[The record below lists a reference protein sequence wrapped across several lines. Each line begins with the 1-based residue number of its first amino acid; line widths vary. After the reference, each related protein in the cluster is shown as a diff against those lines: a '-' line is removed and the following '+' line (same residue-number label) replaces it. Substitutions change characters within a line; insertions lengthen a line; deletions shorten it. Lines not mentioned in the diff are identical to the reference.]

1 MSNEERTRE
10 LEKHV
15 IERQETYDQLPASS
29 TEHDQVLHELEDALH
44 HLAEHT
50 GTSIEQLILDLE
62 HRYMLNIS
70 Y

>member
-15 IERQETYDQLPASS
+15 IERQETYDQLPANS
-29 TEHDQVLHELEDALH
+29 TEHDQVLEELEDALH
-44 HLAEHT
+44 DLAKHQ
-50 GTSIEQLILDLE
+50 GTTIENLIPDLE
-62 HRYMLNIS
+62 RNYMINIA